1 MPDLPPWLLI
11 FPVIAVIVYVHELG
25 HFATA
30 KWFGIKVLEFGFGFP
45 PRLFG
50 VSYKGT
56 LYSINWIP
64 LGGFVRFVGEED
76 PTDPDSFA
84 AQSVLKKAIVLAA
97 GFFMNM
103 ILAVVIFTAVFMFPY
118 DTLIG
123 GEVLITAVAPG
134 SPAQKAELRPGDTIL
149 SVAGQRVMSPA
160 ELAEQIGGQV
170 GQPIELTV
178 RRGPSVSGLLVSPEF
193 ASVETVTVVPRANPP
208 RQKVVDVVTDPAAE
222 QISVPSNFTLGVNS
236 DGTYSYEPD
245 GSEVAVV
252 SESQVSL
259 AAARS
264 YNRDLDVG
272 DTLRQ
277 GAIGVMIGLANP
289 KFGKT
294 TDPVWSAVPNS
305 FRTIW
310 GFLVLNWTGLTQAIS
325 DRSNPSTGLIGISQA
340 TGEGVSRFGVVW
352 VFQLTAALSVIVG
365 VFNILP
371 LPPLDGGKLL
381 FVGIEWLRR
390 GKRISP
396 RREGQISLVGL
407 AMIVGLF
414 LVVSYFDVARL
425 LSGES
430 ILP

>member
-118 DTLIG
+118 DTLIS

-236 DGTYSYEPD
+236 DGTYSYEPG

-365 VFNILP
+365 VFNVLP